1 MEIQKIDN
9 KNLISLYSDCIKE
22 LKKRKIIRTKNITGE
37 LGEYIAVEF
46 YNNNTSLPNLEF
58 APPSTESID
67 AISEKGERYSIK
79 TITNNGSTSVFYG
92 LPDIN
97 SNERAIQKFE
107 YVIIVK
113 LSDDFE
119 LENILE
125 LTWAQFLENKK
136 WHSRM
141 QAWNLTYSKRL
152 LNIGNNLL
160 IKEKMVLNYDKKLLD
175 SSSYI
180 MDG

>member
-1 MEIQKIDN
+1 MEISKLDN
-9 KNLISLYSDCIKE
+9 NGLINLYSNCIKE

-46 YNNNTSLPNLEF
+46 YKNNSNLPNLDF
-58 APPSTESID
+58 APPSTENID
-67 AISEKGERYSIK
+67 AISIKGERYSIK
-79 TITNNGSTSVFYG
+79 TITNNGSTGVFYG
-92 LPDIN
+92 LPSIDSSEN
-97 SNERAIQKFE
+97 PTQKFE

-125 LTWAQFLENKK
+125 LTWKQFLENKK

-141 QAWNLTYSKRL
+141 QAWNLSYSKKL
-152 LNIGNNLL
+152 IQLSQNIYQ
-160 IKEKMVLNYDKKLLD
+160 KENFN
-175 SSSYI
+175 
-180 MDG
+180 G

>member
-9 KNLISLYSDCIKE
+9 NNLIALYSNCIKE

-46 YNNNTSLPNLEF
+46 YKNNPNLPNLAF
-58 APPSTESID
+58 APPSTENID
-67 AISEKGERYSIK
+67 AISKKGERYSIK
-79 TITNNGSTSVFYG
+79 TITNNGSTGVFYG
-92 LPDIN
+92 LPHIN
-97 SNERAIQKFE
+97 SNEIPMQKFE

-125 LTWAQFLENKK
+125 LTWKQFLENKR

-141 QAWNLTYSKRL
+141 QAWNLSYSKKL
-152 LNIGNNLL
+152 IELSTNIYM
-160 IKEKMVLNYDKKLLD
+160 KEDFYV
-175 SSSYI
+175 
-180 MDG
+180 